1 MKSLKIFLMSSMLV
15 IMISGCTRVKHISP
29 DAFSVKKLEK
39 GQVAPFSGVLVGEEL
54 YIDIMLK
61 LREAQNRE

>member
-1 MKSLKIFLMSSMLV
+1 MKNLRRFLMSLMLV
-15 IMISGCTRVKHISP
+15 IMTSGCTRVNHVPP
-29 DAFSVKKLEK
+29 DAFSLHKLEK

-61 LREAQNRE
+61 LREAENRE